1 MSTVFS
7 YSPHRGY
14 WTQCCSMPQARARHA
29 AVSVGGSSIYVFGGL
44 TVSHQ
49 SDDNSELT
57 PVDHHH
63 HPQQSQP
70 QPQLGTQR
78 TNNSASSLWQTPGP
92 DAHHTV
98 EGVVPR
104 LSIVNTI
111 IRYDV
116 LLDTWT
122 TVGRTNEPRLESRIV
137 IIDDYRSPSAEMDC
151 FCDPEAHECSNMGD
165 TSGGLIA
172 LYLIRLFPPYP
183 LLCTDSTRIFRMSIR
198 FGHWKPLTL
207 MGLEFIPCPL
217 EEVLGV
223 LYVLQFPRH

>member
-198 FGHWKPLTL
+198 FGH
-207 MGLEFIPCPL
+207 
-217 EEVLGV
+217 
-223 LYVLQFPRH
+223 